1 MRRLHVPCPLHF
13 RVRVRVHAR
22 ARARARARVCVG
34 QAMATLETVQN
45 ARYGL

>member
-13 RVRVRVHAR
+13 RVRVRVH